1 MTRNVPRRSVAAL
14 AVVAAVLTAAPA
26 RAIGSGS
33 SEEDL
38 ARIARSGEVLAD
50 SGSARFRGTTT
61 APGSGAGS
69 KVTFNGAFNFE
80 SGTGEYSVDV
90 ASLGLQGSGKVR
102 ALLVGGLLYL
112 SLNALDPG
120 ASASTPEIEGKK
132 WLKLDP
138 ALFGGEGQ
146 IGQSDPSGSLNALRG
161 AASDVKRVGTEKV
174 RGTRTTHYR
183 VTIDVEQA
191 VANAPEGERDQVR
204 GSIAALGSGTI
215 PADVWIDS
223 KGRLRKMRLR
233 VGGSSET
240 VRGSVGFEYFDLG
253 ARVDVK
259 EPPAE
264 EVVDFFDLLG
274 GDMPLPGS

>member
-1 MTRNVPRRSVAAL
+1 VL
-14 AVVAAVLTAAPA
+14 A
-26 RAIGSGS
+26 GSGS
-33 SEEDL
+33 
-38 ARIARSGEVLAD
+38 AK
-50 SGSARFRGTTT
+50 FRGTTIS
-61 APGSGAGS
+61 PGGGAGS

-80 SGTGEYSVDV
+80 SRAGEYSVDV

-102 ALLVGGLLYL
+102 ARLVGGVLYL

-120 ASASTPEIEGKK
+120 ASASTPELEGKK

-161 AASDVKRVGTEKV
+161 AASDVEKIGTEKI

-191 VANAPEGERDQVR
+191 VANAPEGEQEQVR
-204 GSIAALGSGTI
+204 SSIAALGSGTM

-233 VGGSSET
+233 VGGSAT
-240 VRGSVGFEYFDLG
+240 RGGSVGFEYFDLG
-253 ARVDVK
+253 ARVNV
-259 EPPAE
+259 EQPPAD

-274 GDMPLPGS
+274 GETTPPTT